1 MFDIGWSEMMVIGVV
16 ALIVVGPKDL
26 PKMFHTIGQFTGKAK
41 GMAREFQRAMDAA
54 ARETGVNDIAK
65 DLRKTASG
73 QSFKEAA
80 GFDEIEKQFKSIGRT
95 GPDVRKPAKPGQ
107 TPAAK
112 ADTAAGPDLDDE
124 SEADEAAAAGHDA
137 DLAARNAEATAVE
150 EERLRKQKRADATRL
165 KAAAIR
171 ARKEAEAAQ
180 AAADAAEAEAWNPA
194 TRKPKDES

>member
-26 PKMFHTIGQFTGKAK
+26 PKMFHTVGQFTGKAK

-73 QSFKEAA
+73 QSFKEAT

-95 GPDVRKPAKPGQ
+95 GPDVRKPSTPGQ
-107 TPAAK
+107 TPVAA
-112 ADTAAGPDLDDE
+112 ADPATGADPDDE
-124 SEADEAAAAGHDA
+124 SDADEAAVAGHDA

-180 AAADAAEAEAWNPA
+180 AAADAEAWSPA